1 MHMKKRVSVLL
12 LATCLGVSSGALFAS
27 SHGNKAAEKAEDPKA
42 AEAQAMIESA
52 EKARKMAASVD
63 GEWRDTGKFIKKA
76 QAALKDGKL
85 DQAMALAKKAEAEG
99 RLGYEQ
105 AVSQKDLVLPSYFK
119 VKATA
124 PAAAAMAMP
133 TKMHKITPELPS
145 VDVVHQG
152 EAVTVSRVADESAVI
167 PKAYAS
173 TARECP
179 PFCVQ
184 PMSIGAGIETVGEL
198 EVIEYLQRI
207 AKGDPTVL
215 VVDSRT
221 PEWIVRGTVP
231 GSVNIPWNKI
241 NVNFQ
246 GSFGTEGEVE
256 TLGAILQE
264 QFHARK
270 ANGKWDFRNA
280 KTLVMFC
287 NGIWCPQSAANI
299 RTLMKLGYPAYKL
312 KWYRGG
318 MQSWVSA
325 GLTTVN
331 K

>member
-1 MHMKKRVSVLL
+1 MHTKIRLSSVLL
-12 LATCLGVSSGALFAS
+12 AICLSSGPVSLIAADVKKADPKVTEA
-27 SHGNKAAEKAEDPKA
+27 KAAIA
-42 AEAQAMIESA
+42 AA
-52 EKARKMAASVD
+52 EKARKRAASVD
-63 GEWRDTGKFIKKA
+63 SEWRDTGKFIKKA
-76 QAALKDGKL
+76 EAALKTGEL
-85 DQAMALAKKAEAEG
+85 DKAVTLAKVAENQG
-99 RLGYEQ
+99 NLGYEQ
-105 AVSQKDLVLPSYFK
+105 GYSQKELKLPSYFK
-119 VKATA
+119 VKASA
-124 PAAAAMAMP
+124 PLMASAAMAM
-133 TKMHKITPELPS
+133 KGHKITPALAS
-145 VDVVHQG
+145 VDVMHKG
-152 EAVTVSRVADESAVI
+152 EMVSISRTSDEKAVI
-167 PKAYAS
+167 PKAYSS

-184 PMSIGAGIETVGEL
+184 PMSIGPGVDTIGEL
-198 EVIEYLQRI
+198 EVLDYLQRI
-207 AKGDPTVL
+207 NKGDPTVL

-221 PEWIVRGTVP
+221 PDWMVRGTVP
-231 GSVNIPWNKI
+231 GSVNIPWNRI
-241 NVNFQ
+241 NIDLQ
-246 GSFGTEGEVE
+246 GTFGSQAEAD
-256 TLGAILQE
+256 TLNDILQN

-299 RTLMKLGYPAYKL
+299 RTLLKLGYPVYKL

>member
-1 MHMKKRVSVLL
+1 M
-12 LATCLGVSSGALFAS
+12 
-27 SHGNKAAEKAEDPKA
+27 
-42 AEAQAMIESA
+42 
-52 EKARKMAASVD
+52 
-63 GEWRDTGKFIKKA
+63 
-76 QAALKDGKL
+76 
-85 DQAMALAKKAEAEG
+85 
-99 RLGYEQ
+99 
-105 AVSQKDLVLPSYFK
+105 
-119 VKATA
+119 
-124 PAAAAMAMP
+124 MAMP
-133 TKMHKITPELPS
+133 AKMHKITPDIPS
-145 VDVVHQG
+145 VDVMHQG
-152 EAVTVSRVADESAVI
+152 EVITITRVADENAVI

-198 EVIEYLQRI
+198 EVLDYLQRI

-231 GSVNIPWNKI
+231 GSVNIPWNRI

-246 GSFGTEGEVE
+246 GSFGTESEAE
-256 TLGAILQE
+256 TLGEILQE

-287 NGIWCPQSAANI
+287 NGIWCPQSSANI
-299 RTLMKLGYPAYKL
+299 RTLVKLGYPAYKL